1 MRSAGAT
8 AAAALATRT
17 LAALAA
23 LVLGACGPAGPAAD
37 PAKPVPRP
45 GPGSGSAAGSAS
57 SGSAAAAAAPA
68 MTPAT
73 WDQLRGPIR
82 AVEIAAADAALRAR
96 LQPLFAGEVG
106 QRLERVRLRKAL
118 AAAMAAGGVAD
129 VSARGVQLA
138 GGIKLIVDIIPQP
151 KIRRVSARD
160 PGGKSILLT
169 GLSGAIFGQLDP
181 ARMDAEVARLRESYH
196 ARGYLRAE
204 AMWSSTLVDQGE
216 VDIVIEIAAGEP
228 VTIGSI
234 DFKGSKGVPVA
245 ELRKAIEKTLVA
257 GDPVVADRLERARLE
272 LEAHYWE
279 RGYANIAVHA
289 PKVPEAGRA
298 DLVFWIQEGRK
309 FKIGTVKVTG
319 VPDPD
324 AARYLKLFAVKQGD
338 VFKRSAIVDGRQR
351 VADAAV
357 AAGNPA
363 ANVLP
368 LTKVDLDKQTI
379 DLTLEVTL
387 K

>member
-8 AAAALATRT
+8 AAAALATRS

-23 LVLGACGPAGPAAD
+23 LALGACGPAAD
-37 PAKPVPRP
+37 PAKPVPRS
-45 GPGSGSAAGSAS
+45 GPGSSSAAGSAS
-57 SGSAAAAAAPA
+57 SGSAATAVPPA

-73 WDQLRGPIR
+73 WDQLRGSIR
-82 AVEIAAADAALRAR
+82 AVEIAATDAALRTR

-106 QRLERVRLRKAL
+106 QRLERARLRKAL

-138 GGIKLIVDIIPQP
+138 GGIKLIIDIIPQP

-228 VTIGSI
+228 VTIGGI
-234 DFKGSKGVPVA
+234 DFKGSKGVPAA

-257 GDPVVADRLERARLE
+257 GDPLVAERLERAKLE
-272 LEAHYWE
+272 LEALYWE
-279 RGYANIAVHA
+279 RGYANITVRA
-289 PKVPEAGRA
+289 PEVPDAGRA
-298 DLVFWIQEGRK
+298 DLVFRIQEGVK

-368 LTKVDLDKQTI
+368 LTKVDLKKQTI